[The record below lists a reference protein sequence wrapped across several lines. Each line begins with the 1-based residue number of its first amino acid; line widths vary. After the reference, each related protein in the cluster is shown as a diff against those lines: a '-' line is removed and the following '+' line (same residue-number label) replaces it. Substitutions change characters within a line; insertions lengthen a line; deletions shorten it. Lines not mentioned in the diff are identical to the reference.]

1 MPEHH
6 EDFREWAQFYYNITP
21 FDSCEGLGNKKA
33 PVCRIQERN
42 YLAKGKYITTSHTD
56 TEQKCMIKC
65 MRHDR
70 CMAFNYHAVK
80 KTCILMRK
88 MLCMSPSPLNNTR
101 YLFVHLYPCKGQP
114 VWSSVRPEERSWSWV
129 TTDDPRNN
137 ADIMKLPG
145 VNNLYVSRTL
155 YHGYYLPGFWRRDG
169 EGFRSVDPVTMQ
181 VMPSENFW
189 LSPILLFSGSRILLE
204 TQYRI
209 APCLWLDSQMEC
221 RCILWSIDIF
231 GQVEILKRGFL
242 DSIITSQKLYI
253 SLHRL
258 T

>member
-1 MPEHH
+1 
-6 EDFREWAQFYYNITP
+6 
-21 FDSCEGLGNKKA
+21 
-33 PVCRIQERN
+33 
-42 YLAKGKYITTSHTD
+42 
-56 TEQKCMIKC
+56 MIKC

-101 YLFVHLYPCKGQP
+101 YLFVHSYPCKGQP

-181 VMPSENFW
+181 VTKCAIGEFLALSDTSFQWVSYTAGDAVPDCALPVTRLPNGMPMYIVKYRYFW
-189 LSPILLFSGSRILLE
+189 PGGNTEEGISGFYNHV
-204 TQYRI
+204 T
-209 APCLWLDSQMEC
+209 
-221 RCILWSIDIF
+221 
-231 GQVEILKRGFL
+231 K
-242 DSIITSQKLYI
+242 TLYI
-253 SLHRL
+253 ATSLDIKPKEISIL
-258 T
+258 CGIDA